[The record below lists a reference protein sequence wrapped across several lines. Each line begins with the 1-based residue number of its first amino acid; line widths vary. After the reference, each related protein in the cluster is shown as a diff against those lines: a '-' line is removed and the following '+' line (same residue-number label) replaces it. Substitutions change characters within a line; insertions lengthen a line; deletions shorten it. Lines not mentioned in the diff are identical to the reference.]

1 MNQFAWVI
9 DDHQLFNAGISRLLV
24 GLSGIDE
31 VLSFA
36 SPQEAFDTDASV
48 APSLI
53 IADYFIPGFNIE
65 DWMPKLSSLYP
76 TSPIVVISSSIS
88 TLDKKRC
95 LQWGAH
101 AYFEKHLEPDAVL
114 SGLQQVLDDTYK
126 QGNTENNIA
135 MRLAGNILTN
145 RQVEI
150 LICLARG
157 SSLKLMA
164 DELGVSTETVKTHL
178 SNLYR
183 NINVS
188 SKDDAILWAREHGL
202 V

>member
-36 SPQEAFDTDASV
+36 SPKEAFDTQELV

-95 LQWGAH
+95 LEWGAH

-114 SGLQQVLDDTYK
+114 TGLQQVLDDTYK
-126 QGNTENNIA
+126 QGNAESNIA

-157 SSLKLMA
+157 SSLKLIA
-164 DELGVSTETVKTHL
+164 DDLGVSTETVKTHL

-183 NINVS
+183 NLNVT
-188 SKDDAILWAREHGL
+188 SKDDAIVWAREHGL

>member
-36 SPQEAFDTDASV
+36 SPQEAFDTQELV

-65 DWMPKLSSLYP
+65 DWMPKLSRLYP

-95 LQWGAH
+95 LEWGAH

-114 SGLQQVLDDTYK
+114 AGLQQVLDDTYQ
-126 QGNTENNIA
+126 QGNAESNIG

-157 SSLKLMA
+157 SSLKLIA
-164 DELGVSTETVKTHL
+164 DDLEVSTETVKTHL

-183 NINVS
+183 NLNVS